1 MSDPYDRGGG
11 PPPFRKHRYSSM
23 RGRGGRPGFD
33 WERDLLGK
41 DPGQSWSE
49 YLGLGGVGA
58 SRGGKDPWT
67 DQWTGNRG
75 AGTGPDPGVDPRD
88 AARHPAREGASMP
101 QMDPMFRSPNPHRL
115 YRNTKD
121 GKLAG
126 VCAGISD
133 YINVDAWIVR
143 LGLLLGLPFFFFPI
157 VAGYVVLWVVLKER
171 PSHLYESQEEER
183 FWRSVTT
190 RPDQTLAG
198 LKTKF
203 RELDRQI
210 GSMETYV
217 ASREYDLHRQFRD
230 LEKKK

>member
-1 MSDPYDRGGG
+1 
-11 PPPFRKHRYSSM
+11 M
-23 RGRGGRPGFD
+23 RSRGGRPGFD

-49 YLGLGGVGA
+49 YLGLGGIGM

-67 DQWTGNRG
+67 DRG
-75 AGTGPDPGVDPRD
+75 MDRGTGRGTARGTGQGPAPGRD
-88 AARHPAREGASMP
+88 AYGGYDTDHDPTREASSMP

-115 YRNTKD
+115 YRNTQD

-126 VCAGISD
+126 VCAGIAD

-143 LGLLLGLPFFFFPI
+143 LGLLLGLPFFFFAI
-157 VAGYVVLWVVLKER
+157 VAGYVVLWIVLKER

-210 GSMETYV
+210 GGMESYV